1 MSKSGDRRALRCPRC
16 DRAIEVSKL
25 TKSTLCSGCHRTM
38 RTEDETV
45 TDYQA
50 RAEYFNEACVEV
62 ARKGVIISE
71 VRVRSLVV
79 KGEVKGPIRAREE
92 VTIHKTGKVYGNVAA
107 QALSVEEGAIL
118 VGRVEVGPGRPTGG
132 PPPVIPVTVVSAATS
147 ASRPTAAINTK
158 AAAGAQ

>member
-1 MSKSGDRRALRCPRC
+1 MSKSGERRALRCPRC

-45 TDYQA
+45 SDYQA
-50 RAEYFNEACVEV
+50 RAEYYNEACVEV
-62 ARKGVIISE
+62 SRKGVIISE

-79 KGEVKGPIRAREE
+79 KGEVKGPIRARED
-92 VTIHKTGKVYGNVAA
+92 VKIHKTGKVYGNLAA

-132 PPPVIPVTVVSAATS
+132 PPPV
-147 ASRPTAAINTK
+147 TAASVLPSAIRPAQT
-158 AAAGAQ
+158 AAGAQ

>member
-1 MSKSGDRRALRCPRC
+1 MSKSGDRRSLRCPRC
-16 DRAIEVSKL
+16 DKAVEVSPL
-25 TKSTLCSGCHRTM
+25 TKSTPCPGCHRTM

-45 TDYQA
+45 SDYQA
-50 RAEYFNEACVEV
+50 RAEYYNEACVEV

-92 VTIHKTGKVYGNVAA
+92 VTIHKTGKVYGNLAA
-107 QALSVEEGAIL
+107 QALKVEEGAIL

-132 PPPVIPVTVVSAATS
+132 PPPVIPVASAAHPAS
-147 ASRPTAAINTK
+147 AVRPAHT
-158 AAAGAQ
+158 AAGAQ

>member
-16 DRAIEVSKL
+16 DKAVEVSKL

-45 TDYQA
+45 SDYQA

-62 ARKGVIISE
+62 AKKGVIISE

-79 KGEVKGPIRAREE
+79 KGEVKGPIRAREG
-92 VTIHKTGKVYGNVAA
+92 VKIHKTGKVYGNVAA

-118 VGRVEVGPGRPTGG
+118 VGRVEVGTCAQTGG
-132 PPPVIPVTVVSAATS
+132 PPPPPAVSSPPSMSIRAQ
-147 ASRPTAAINTK
+147 

>member
-62 ARKGVIISE
+62 AKKGVIISE

-79 KGEVKGPIRAREE
+79 KGEVKGPIRARED
-92 VTIHKTGKVYGNVAA
+92 VRILKTGKVYGNLAA

-132 PPPVIPVTVVSAATS
+132 PPPVSAVSSQPSAIRAAAT
-147 ASRPTAAINTK
+147 
-158 AAAGAQ
+158 AAGAQ

>member
-1 MSKSGDRRALRCPRC
+1 MSKPGDRRALRCPRC

-45 TDYQA
+45 SDYQA

-62 ARKGVIISE
+62 AKKGVIISE

-79 KGEVKGPIRAREE
+79 KGEVKGPIRARE
-92 VTIHKTGKVYGNVAA
+92 G
-107 QALSVEEGAIL
+107 QDPQDWQSVRQPVRAGPI
-118 VGRVEVGPGRPTGG
+118 GRGRGRPRGTGG
-132 PPPVIPVTVVSAATS
+132 GRAWQAHRGPSS
-147 ASRPTAAINTK
+147 GR
-158 AAAGAQ
+158 

>member
-1 MSKSGDRRALRCPRC
+1 MSKASDRRALRCPRC
-16 DRAIEVSKL
+16 DRAIEVSRL

-50 RAEYFNEACVEV
+50 RAEYYNEACVEV
-62 ARKGVIISE
+62 AKKGVIISE

-79 KGEVKGPIRAREE
+79 KGEVKGPIRARED
-92 VTIHKTGKVYGNVAA
+92 VKIHKTGKVYGNLAA

-118 VGRVEVGPGRPTGG
+118 VGRVEVGPGKPTGG
-132 PPPVIPVTVVSAATS
+132 PPPPAVPVAQPAAVP
-147 ASRPTAAINTK
+147 AR

>member
-1 MSKSGDRRALRCPRC
+1 MSKAGERRSLLCPRC
-16 DRAIEVSKL
+16 DRPIEVSKL

-45 TDYQA
+45 SDYQA

-62 ARKGVIISE
+62 SRKGVIISE

-92 VTIHKTGKVYGNVAA
+92 VRIHKTGKVYGNVVAKSI
-107 QALSVEEGAIL
+107 SVEEGAVL
-118 VGRVEVGPGRPTGG
+118 VGRVEVGPLRQVAPA
-132 PPPVIPVTVVSAATS
+132 PQPIAAPAAPVRST
-147 ASRPTAAINTK
+147 R
-158 AAAGAQ
+158 AQAV

>member
-1 MSKSGDRRALRCPRC
+1 MSKTGDRRALRCPRC
-16 DRAIEVSKL
+16 DKGVEVSKL

-45 TDYQA
+45 SDYQA
-50 RAEYFNEACVEV
+50 RAEYYNEACVEV
-62 ARKGVIISE
+62 AKKGVIISE

-79 KGEVKGPIRAREE
+79 KGEVKGPIRAREG
-92 VTIHKTGKVYGNVAA
+92 VTIHKTGKVYGNLAA
-107 QALSVEEGAIL
+107 QALSVEEGAVL

-132 PPPVIPVTVVSAATS
+132 PPPVIPVAIVPAASS
-147 ASRPTAAINTK
+147 ASRPTVAINAK